1 MPAPTHVHLADNR
14 TRFGHRIAALRL
26 ERDWTQEQLAEAS
39 GFDRK
44 TVNRIENGRHSPS
57 LDRVFILAHALDVQP
72 LELFQRPG
80 P

>member
-1 MPAPTHVHLADNR
+1 MPAKSRREPLPCASAGST
-14 TRFGHRIAALRL
+14 TGG
-26 ERDWTQEQLAEAS
+26 AS

-72 LELFQRPG
+72 LELFQQRG